1 MDIAVTAAI
10 PYLYHTAAGY
20 RCGGTFLITF
30 GMGKDDK
37 EETDAARRLAA
48 KNMRLAIILGLVAL
62 AFYAGF
68 ILLYA
73 K

>member
-1 MDIAVTAAI
+1 
-10 PYLYHTAAGY
+10 
-20 RCGGTFLITF
+20 
-30 GMGKDDK
+30 MGKDEK
-37 EETDAARRLAA
+37 EEPDAAKRLAA

-68 ILLYA
+68 ILLHA